1 MPGKA
6 NTINHKEENT
16 GMEIKGKVH
25 YVGVNDRNKTL
36 FENLWP
42 LPYGVSYN
50 SYLID
55 DEMVALVDTVDVC
68 YFEVYLKKIRSIIG
82 DRPINY
88 LIINHMEP
96 DHSGSIS
103 LIKQYYPNIVIV
115 GNKKTFDMVEGFYGV
130 GGERYVVGEGD
141 FLALGHHKLRFSLI
155 PMVHWPE
162 TMVTYDETE
171 GILFS
176 GDAFGCFG
184 ALNGGVIDANI
195 NTDIYWDEMVRYY
208 SNIVGKY
215 GAPVQKALQKL
226 QTLKINAICST
237 HGPVWTEEIPRVV
250 RIYDRLSRYEAEEGV
265 VIAYGTMY
273 LTFILGKLA
282 YRFGDA
288 LNDVCIA
295 FADLFLKIEDL
306 IIIHKLA
313 EVGGKIQI
321 VFLRRQIGA
330 ETERVLGREV
340 AFKQI
345 NHPFEFFQ
353 LFHAAGDMVFQL
365 LHQLCATLP
374 GLPLFGHYYFGWA
387 ESGVFVKFGGLCQTF
402 LQASLCFDALA

>member
-226 QTLKINAICST
+226 QALKINAICST

-250 RIYDRLSRYEAEEGV
+250 RIYDRLSRYEAEELSKQGIRNIV
-265 VIAYGTMY
+265 MHNVSHTNHSYIIADVFKYRGLIVGCPTYNTQMY
-273 LTFILGKLA
+273 PEMEALLNKLSA
-282 YRFGDA
+282 REIKGRYMGWFGSFTWA
-288 LNDVCIA
+288 SAAVKKITEFNDKLKFEPVGNPIEMKHSMKSETYVQCKELA
-295 FADLFLKIEDL
+295 KAMADRLKADR
-306 IIIHKLA
+306 K
-313 EVGGKIQI
+313 
-321 VFLRRQIGA
+321 
-330 ETERVLGREV
+330 
-340 AFKQI
+340 
-345 NHPFEFFQ
+345 
-353 LFHAAGDMVFQL
+353 
-365 LHQLCATLP
+365 
-374 GLPLFGHYYFGWA
+374 
-387 ESGVFVKFGGLCQTF
+387 
-402 LQASLCFDALA
+402 